1 MGQCTRYNADENIS
15 LQAVIFTE
23 NAANKVATLIQEEG
37 NPELKL
43 RAYIEGGGCSGLQ
56 YGFKL
61 DEFNNEDD
69 YSTITRGVSLLIDPQ
84 SFKYLSGATIDY
96 VEDLEGERFTI
107 DNPNAKKTCGCGT
120 SFDIEE
126 ES

>member
-1 MGQCTRYNADENIS
+1 MGRCTRYASDES
-15 LQAVIFTE
+15 VVLQDVIFTE
-23 NAANKVATLIQEEG
+23 NAADKVAKLIEEEG
-37 NPELKL
+37 NPTLKL

-61 DEFNNEDD
+61 DEFKNEDD
-69 YSTITRGVSLLIDPQ
+69 YSTTTNGISLLIDPQ

-96 VEDLEGERFTI
+96 VENLEGESFTI

-120 SFDIEE
+120 SFDIE
-126 ES
+126 

>member
-1 MGQCTRYNADENIS
+1 MGQCTRYAPDENAS
-15 LQAVIFTE
+15 HEAVVFTE
-23 NAANKVATLIQEEG
+23 NAANKVAALIAEEG

-61 DEFNNEDD
+61 DELNNEDD
-69 YSTITRGVSLLIDPQ
+69 YSTITNGVSLLIDPQ

-96 VEDLEGERFTI
+96 VENLEGESFTI

-120 SFDIEE
+120 SFDIED

>member
-1 MGQCTRYNADENIS
+1 MGQCTRYTTDENRVLLS
-15 LQAVIFTE
+15 VIFTE
-23 NAANKVATLIQEEG
+23 NAAGKVAELIEEEG

-43 RAYIEGGGCSGLQ
+43 RAYIEGGGCAGLQ
-56 YGFKL
+56 YGFRF
-61 DEFNNEDD
+61 DEFKNENDHIAV
-69 YSTITRGVSLLIDPQ
+69 TNGITLLIDPQ
-84 SFKYLSGATIDY
+84 SFKYLSGSTIDY

-126 ES
+126 EN

>member
-1 MGQCTRYNADENIS
+1 MGQCTRYAADENAT
-15 LQAVIFTE
+15 LEAVVFTA
-23 NAANKVATLIQEEG
+23 NAASKVAALIEEEG

-61 DEFNNEDD
+61 DDLKNEDD
-69 YSTITRGVSLLIDPQ
+69 YSAITNGVSLLIDPR
-84 SFKYLSGATIDY
+84 SFKYLSGAIIDY

-120 SFDIEE
+120 SFDVE
-126 ES
+126 

>member
-107 DNPNAKKTCGCGT
+107 DNPNAKKTCGCGI